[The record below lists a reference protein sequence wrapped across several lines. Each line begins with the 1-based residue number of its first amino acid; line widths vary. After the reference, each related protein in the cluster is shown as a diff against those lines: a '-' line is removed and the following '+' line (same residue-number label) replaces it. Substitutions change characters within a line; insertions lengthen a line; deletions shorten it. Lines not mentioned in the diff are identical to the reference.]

1 MAEPVYTP
9 ETAKVLDEI
18 ETDPARADLRD
29 AICDAIDLICDH
41 PGSAGARRNAL
52 GDLTGRLLWAV
63 SARTRTEDWL
73 VLWHPV
79 DDEVLIAHLGPAA
92 FRR

>member
-18 ETDPARADLRD
+18 ETDPTRVDLWN
-29 AICDAIDLICDH
+29 AICDAIDLVCDQ

-52 GDLTGRLLWAV
+52 RDLAGRLLWAV
-63 SARTRTEDWL
+63 PVRTRTADWL
-73 VLWHPV
+73 LLWRPV
-79 DDEVLIAHLGPAA
+79 DDEVLIAYLGPAA
-92 FRR
+92 FRL